1 MVRVSED
8 DEKKAWEIIL
18 RFEDKALSYVDATSF
33 AVMEKMGIK
42 ESFAFDRHFEQYGL
56 NRLP

>member
-1 MVRVSED
+1 VVRVSED